1 MIDIHDNVDRYD
13 ATRKKET
20 KRWEKGETGEKRE
33 AKKHRAAMAAWSHR
47 YPAESRDFRSTDL
60 QVVSNPVEL
69 SRFCLSSSF
78 HTLEIY
84 RFALSVVW
92 EIRGTKLP
100 LATVPHDDGSLKF
113 FLRNVLYFIFCVL
126 HFCIIFYFIMRYIF
140 PIACYFCKMHVLRL
154 WSLMSINCGYNFS
167 EFLACAYT

>member
-1 MIDIHDNVDRYD
+1 MSRALLKLVAPGGAALSVVESMIDIHDNVDRYD

-84 RFALSVVW
+84 RFALSVV
-92 EIRGTKLP
+92 
-100 LATVPHDDGSLKF
+100 
-113 FLRNVLYFIFCVL
+113 
-126 HFCIIFYFIMRYIF
+126 
-140 PIACYFCKMHVLRL
+140 
-154 WSLMSINCGYNFS
+154 
-167 EFLACAYT
+167 